1 MEKLGRQEPL
11 GEGYHQPGCRV
22 VPEEKDIRPDLIY
35 QGQVTVL
42 PSYLDWESKVKS
54 KGILKY

>member
-1 MEKLGRQEPL
+1 MEESDGQEPL

-22 VPEEKDIRPDLIY
+22 ELEEKNIRPDLIY

-54 KGILKY
+54 KSILKY

>member
-1 MEKLGRQEPL
+1 VEESGGQEPL
-11 GEGYHQPGCRV
+11 GEGYHQPDCQV
-22 VPEEKDIRPDLIY
+22 EPEEKDIGLDSIY

>member
-1 MEKLGRQEPL
+1 MEKLGGQESL
-11 GEGYHQPGCRV
+11 DEGYHQPDCWV
-22 VPEEKDIRPDLIY
+22 ELEEKDIRPDLIY

-42 PSYLDWESKVKS
+42 LSYLDWESKVKS

>member
-1 MEKLGRQEPL
+1 MEESDEQEPL
-11 GEGYHQPGCRV
+11 GEGYHQPGCQV
-22 VPEEKDIRPDLIY
+22 EPEEKDIRPDLIY